1 MGIAA
6 LLLATTLT
14 PGGVAMS
21 LEAPPADRT
30 TIVRAALA
38 DADARVRGA
47 AARVVAV
54 TALGGIFRYGLWG
67 HSDLAKAYSAKVLGR
82 GDAALWDA
90 WLTSANDPLDPE
102 IGAIALASANAKIA
116 AATTWYLAKRYA
128 DLPPPDPQPLLVALE
143 GAIAAR
149 PAADVSES
157 FAREL
162 LARELGRKPNER
174 PEWIAFAK
182 SAKDNG
188 VSLYRF
194 ADRLTPDEGAA
205 SGIKPSTGESTHQSI
220 ERIGNAFFTVMTNL
234 PKGVADEVMQ
244 ATGCNGDWIGFG
256 VVAVDRAARVRD
268 VSLNNVAQTDGC
280 RRALKVLL
288 RTSFATNLASSPPP
302 NFATNDILLV
312 HKGKTDNCF
321 DEGDV
326 VPNGPTEAV
335 RVSPEVTAPKKVRS
349 VEPVYPETE
358 RVARISGIVIIE
370 LHINTHGCVEAMQIL
385 KPLTPA
391 LNSAA
396 LVALSQWRFTPGII
410 DGKPVDVLY
419 NLTLNFK
426 LK

>member
-102 IGAIALASANAKIA
+102 IA

-194 ADRLTPDEGAA
+194 ADRLTPAEG
-205 SGIKPSTGESTHQSI
+205 
-220 ERIGNAFFTVMTNL
+220 
-234 PKGVADEVMQ
+234 
-244 ATGCNGDWIGFG
+244 
-256 VVAVDRAARVRD
+256 
-268 VSLNNVAQTDGC
+268 
-280 RRALKVLL
+280 
-288 RTSFATNLASSPPP
+288 
-302 NFATNDILLV
+302 
-312 HKGKTDNCF
+312 
-321 DEGDV
+321 
-326 VPNGPTEAV
+326 
-335 RVSPEVTAPKKVRS
+335 KK
-349 VEPVYPETE
+349 
-358 RVARISGIVIIE
+358 
-370 LHINTHGCVEAMQIL
+370 
-385 KPLTPA
+385 
-391 LNSAA
+391 
-396 LVALSQWRFTPGII
+396 
-410 DGKPVDVLY
+410 
-419 NLTLNFK
+419 
-426 LK
+426 